1 MVKLSNY
8 GFHVIGEERMPTT
21 EARALAVVAIVK
33 DLLHALHLPGAET
46 LGALVEKE
54 IEDRKKATFD
64 MLLQELQKA
73 RDEGVTFQE
82 NDVHDFAQMVLR
94 LDDAVS
100 KGTAR
105 RNLRLM
111 SQVIV
116 GLKRNRLFEFNDF
129 QRWANVL
136 ETLTRDEILVLGT
149 AYRLKKTGVQD
160 LWAGLKETLV
170 PEPFKTNVD
179 LEAVCA
185 ALARTGLVLPASAW
199 GGMVYLFNDGVV
211 QLGELA
217 DLENATGHQRDTRA
231 APIS

>member
-1 MVKLSNY
+1 
-8 GFHVIGEERMPTT
+8 MPTSQT
-21 EARALAVVAIVK
+21 RALAVVAIIR

-54 IEDRKKATFD
+54 IEERNRSTFE
-64 MLLQELQKA
+64 MLLTELQKA
-73 RDEGVTFQE
+73 CDEGVTFEE

-94 LDDAVS
+94 LHDAAL
-100 KGTAR
+100 KGAAR

-111 SQVIV
+111 SEVIV
-116 GLKRNRLFEFNDF
+116 GLKRHRLFEFNNF

-136 ETLTRDEILVLGT
+136 ETLTRDEILILGT
-149 AYRLKKTGVQD
+149 AYRLKKKGVED
-160 LWAGLKETLV
+160 VWAGLKEALV

-199 GGMVYLFNDGVV
+199 GGMVYLFNNGVV
-211 QLGELA
+211 QLGTLA
-217 DLENATGHQRDTRA
+217 DFENA
-231 APIS
+231 